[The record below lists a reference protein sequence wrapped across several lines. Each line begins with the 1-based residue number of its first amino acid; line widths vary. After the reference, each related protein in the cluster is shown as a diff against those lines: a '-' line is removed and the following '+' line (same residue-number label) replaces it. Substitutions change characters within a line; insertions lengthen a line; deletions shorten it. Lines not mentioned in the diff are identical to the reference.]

1 MSFVVN
7 GFYRCSFIKTSAYSA
22 SLTYLLAAVTE
33 EVLVH
38 RLVAILVVELGA
50 HGVAGAGNGQQ
61 LLDVTDRRP
70 PVALL
75 GPHPELQPHISSP
88 SWVTLWCQEPLSQ
101 ISDKE
106 WNLGDLSNCG
116 HSLAHNVC
124 LLYYP

>member
-1 MSFVVN
+1 MAFIVVHL
-7 GFYRCSFIKTSAYSA
+7 SKHQHI
-22 SLTYLLAAVTE
+22 LTNLLPAVAE
-33 EVLVH
+33 QVLVH

-50 HGVAGAGNGQQ
+50 HGVAGAGDGQQ

-101 ISDKE
+101 MSMESHKTQRCMSI
-106 WNLGDLSNCG
+106 CG
-116 HSLAHNVC
+116 HLVAHDVC